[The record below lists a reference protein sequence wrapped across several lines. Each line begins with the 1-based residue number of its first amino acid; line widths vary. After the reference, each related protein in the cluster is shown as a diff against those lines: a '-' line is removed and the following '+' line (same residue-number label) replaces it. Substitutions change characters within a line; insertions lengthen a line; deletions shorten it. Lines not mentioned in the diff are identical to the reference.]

1 MLVIILLFT
10 AALRLKSSLSAASAV
25 FDMIMYM
32 TFIEPSGEHELLPA
46 GAHCHKQHQLQ
57 PRRGTGRA
65 GDGGRGGGGRGGG
78 RRRRGRRRNIFRAG
92 APVSLPGPETAV
104 FGC

>member
-1 MLVIILLFT
+1 MNCSQQAHTVINST
-10 AALRLKSSLSAASAV
+10 NCSHGAAPGVPVLAV
-25 FDMIMYM
+25 VVV
-32 TFIEPSGEHELLPA
+32 G
-46 GAHCHKQHQLQ
+46 C
-57 PRRGTGRA
+57 
-65 GDGGRGGGGRGGG
+65 GRGGG